1 MVIKNLMTT
10 YIMGNKNSYRGMKD
24 NIDIE
29 DRFSI
34 NFYYRSD
41 DGIKIEYYTN
51 AEIEIFKSF
60 CIFRKDE
67 KKIISIHYKDIKN
80 IKTDGKEYKYIFLNC
95 YNNNKLRKYNLIFK
109 KRKRGKLFFRNL
121 SIKLYNLAKELN
133 FITEQQYENDIK
145 FYQKLVK
152 N

>member
-1 MVIKNLMTT
+1 MTT
-10 YIMGNKNSYRGMKD
+10 YIMGNKNSYRGIKD

-29 DRFSI
+29 DKFSI

-51 AEIEIFKSF
+51 AEIEIFHTL
-60 CIFRKDE
+60 CIIRKDN
-67 KKIISIHYKDIKN
+67 KKIMSIHYGSIKN
-80 IKTDGKEYKYIFLNC
+80 IKTDNNEFKYVNINC
-95 YNNNKLRKYNLIFK
+95 NINNKLRKYKFIFK
-109 KRKRGKLFFRNL
+109 KNKRGKLFFRNL

-133 FITEQQYENDIK
+133 FITDEQYEYDIK
-145 FYQKLVK
+145 FYKRLVK

>member
-1 MVIKNLMTT
+1 
-10 YIMGNKNSYRGMKD
+10 MGNKNSYRGMKD

-29 DRFSI
+29 DKFSI

-51 AEIEIFKSF
+51 AEIEIFNAL
-60 CIFRKDE
+60 CIIRKDD
-67 KKIISIHYKDIKN
+67 KKIMSIHYGSIQSIHTDNNEFKYVN
-80 IKTDGKEYKYIFLNC
+80 INC
-95 YNNNKLRKYNLIFK
+95 YIDNKLRKYNFIFK
-109 KRKRGKLFFRNL
+109 KDKRGKLFFRNL

-133 FITEQQYENDIK
+133 FITDKQYEYDVK
-145 FYQKLVK
+145 FYKKLVK